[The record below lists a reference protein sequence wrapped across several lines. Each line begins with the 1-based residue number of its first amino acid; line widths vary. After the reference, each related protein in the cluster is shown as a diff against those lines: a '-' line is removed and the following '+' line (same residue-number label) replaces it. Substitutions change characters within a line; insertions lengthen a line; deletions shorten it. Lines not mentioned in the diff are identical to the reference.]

1 MIGYKAFGPGWVCKG
16 FQYEIGK
23 IYELPK
29 GQTLKICECG
39 FHFCKNPID
48 VFGFYPLR
56 EDTLIAKVEALGD
69 IQQEGI
75 KFVTNKIRI
84 VREFAR
90 VELQLL
96 IRDGDYNTGFHNTG
110 IRNSGNHNTG
120 NYNSGNRNTGEYN
133 AGARNT
139 GNNNRGFHNTGNNNF
154 GSSNSGDYNFGSYNS
169 GSFNSGLRNAG
180 YYNAGDYNSGAYNS
194 GDYNAGIFNSG
205 CHNAG
210 IFNSNEPCM
219 RMFNRD
225 TGMTYSKFTGT
236 LSYDLE
242 SLLWR
247 IHKKDL
253 ITGDVEKIKALPNFD
268 PIIFEKITGIKIDE
282 VKV

>member
-23 IYELPK
+23 IYELPE
-29 GQTLKICECG
+29 GLTLKICECG

-48 VFGFYPLR
+48 VFGFYPLT
-56 EDTLIAKVEALGD
+56 EDTLIARVEALGD

-90 VELQLL
+90 EELQLL

-120 NYNSGNRNTGEYN
+120 NNNSGNRNTGEYN

-139 GNNNRGFHNTGNNNF
+139 GDNNRGSHNTGNNNF
-154 GSSNSGDYNFGSYNS
+154 GSCNSGDYNFGGYNS

-180 YYNAGDYNSGAYNS
+180 YYNSGSYNSGSYNS
-194 GDYNAGIFNSG
+194 GDYNAGIFNSD
-205 CHNAG
+205 
-210 IFNSNEPCM
+210 EPYM
-219 RMFNRD
+219 RMFNLD
-225 TGMTYSKFTGT
+225 TGMTYSKFMAT
-236 LSYDLE
+236 LSYDLG

-247 IHKKDL
+247 IYKKDL
-253 ITGDVEKIKALPNFD
+253 ITGDVEKIKAFPNFD
-268 PIIFEKITGIKIDE
+268 PFIFEEITGIKIDE

>member
-29 GQTLKICECG
+29 GQTLKICKCG

-56 EDTLIAKVEALGD
+56 EDTLIARVEALGN

-75 KFVTNKIRI
+75 KFATDKIRI
-84 VREFAR
+84 IREFAR
-90 VELQLL
+90 EELQML
-96 IRDGDYNTGFHNTG
+96 IRDGDYNTGIDNTG

-120 NYNSGNRNTGEYN
+120 NYNSGNHNTGEYN
-133 AGARNT
+133 DGSRNT
-139 GNNNRGFHNTGNNNF
+139 GNNNRGFYNTGNNNF
-154 GSSNSGDYNFGSYNS
+154 GSDNSGDYNFGSYNS
-169 GSFNSGLRNAG
+169 GDYNLGSYNSGNFNSGLRNAG
-180 YYNAGDYNSGAYNS
+180 YYNS
-194 GDYNAGIFNSG
+194 GDFNAGIFNSD
-205 CHNAG
+205 
-210 IFNSNEPCM
+210 EPCM

-225 TGMTYSKFTGT
+225 TGMTYSKFICT
-236 LSYDLE
+236 LSYDFT
-242 SLLWR
+242 SLLWC
-247 IHKKDL
+247 IYKKDL
-253 ITGDVEKIKALPNFD
+253 TTGDVEKIKALPNFD